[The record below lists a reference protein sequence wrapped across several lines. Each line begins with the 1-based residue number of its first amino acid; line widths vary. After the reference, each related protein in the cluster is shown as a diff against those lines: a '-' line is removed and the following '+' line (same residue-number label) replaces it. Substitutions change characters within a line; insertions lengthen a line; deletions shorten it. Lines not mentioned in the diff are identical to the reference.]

1 MGGASEH
8 FLDCLVFGRLRV
20 DHLLVEGWVLAQV
33 TAFLFHFVGAVVG
46 GVGVHL
52 PVSAPYREP
61 CQEVMKTDPGLAGI
75 LFGARVFI

>member
-1 MGGASEH
+1 MGGASKH
-8 FLDCLVFGRLRV
+8 FLDGLVFGRLRV

-33 TAFLFHFVGAVVG
+33 TTFLFHFVGAVVG

-61 CQEVMKTDPGLAGI
+61 CQEVMKNGPRAGEI
-75 LFGARVFI
+75 

>member
-1 MGGASEH
+1 M
-8 FLDCLVFGRLRV
+8 
-20 DHLLVEGWVLAQV
+20 

-61 CQEVMKTDPGLAGI
+61 CQEVVKTDPGLAGI
-75 LFGARVFI
+75 LLCLGQGFLFEKGKGIESLIGIIGWL